1 MAPLP
6 GGKMTRTNVIKTT
19 FKIMRTVS
27 EISSWYNNAIDDGKI
42 KQEEVILLAKILLN
56 IWESPIYF
64 EKPLNQKSLSLEN

>member
-1 MAPLP
+1 
-6 GGKMTRTNVIKTT
+6 MTRTNVIKTT